1 MAPIC
6 GWSPKIF
13 HHHLHLHP
21 NPEMDTETDADHKR
35 FFYSLDVWC
44 NIIVHVPIN
53 PSGWRFCFH
62 LTRSNLTGL
71 NSTNQ
76 NKISMEDQTQ
86 LDEILNELLNNDNYF
101 QSPPPKST
109 STPAPPSGEMVPSH
123 GSLTTHSGTF
133 GETDEGSAGA
143 ASLWLSINKFR
154 YKIPW
159 KCEDACAMTHC
170 PNSW

>member
-1 MAPIC
+1 
-6 GWSPKIF
+6 
-13 HHHLHLHP
+13 
-21 NPEMDTETDADHKR
+21 MDTETDADHKR

-143 ASLWLSINKFR
+143 ASL
-154 YKIPW
+154 
-159 KCEDACAMTHC
+159 
-170 PNSW
+170 

>member
-1 MAPIC
+1 M
-6 GWSPKIF
+6 
-13 HHHLHLHP
+13 
-21 NPEMDTETDADHKR
+21 
-35 FFYSLDVWC
+35 
-44 NIIVHVPIN
+44 
-53 PSGWRFCFH
+53 
-62 LTRSNLTGL
+62 TGL

-133 GETDEGSAGA
+133 EGETDESSAEG
-143 ASLWLSINKFR
+143 ASL
-154 YKIPW
+154 
-159 KCEDACAMTHC
+159 
-170 PNSW
+170 